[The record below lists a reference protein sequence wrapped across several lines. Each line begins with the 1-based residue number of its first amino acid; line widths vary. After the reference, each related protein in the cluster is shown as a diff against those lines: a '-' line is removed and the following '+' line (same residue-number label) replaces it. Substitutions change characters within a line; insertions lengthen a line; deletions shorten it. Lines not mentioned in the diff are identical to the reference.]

1 MVALLQSP
9 PKPEPVKALGVW
21 QHAIEGRFRPIPVK
35 QLALAWWCY
44 RAKHITKR
52 QYRIWWA
59 AQEMLE
65 RRRYSKKDPDAVG
78 SRGGRFQNEQ
88 PVRKPLYT
96 IDEIKALI
104 GSRDSSTADAALS
117 ADVKRLGYLGLVKI
131 SAHSI
136 HFASCVMDLDI
147 EEQQPFWD
155 FYEGLPNRRRT
166 VPVPRRTI
174 RALAGGFQASVMGV
188 MVGLMVR
195 CLFWHRKGQ
204 GGAYRVDG
212 RTKAAWF
219 VDSFLIGNERSV
231 TQARTRLMEL
241 GWLAELESPQWMLN
255 RFGKHEQINPDALG
269 PEAKKA
275 EEAAQDKAPE
285 ASAPCSDTFRGQ
297 GSFSGP
303 NKQNPATSSA
313 PCLNK
318 SSSSSR
324 NLKTR
329 KPAPQRSGST
339 EGSREGKIGKFRG
352 RVKEVRSKPPTLR
365 NVTNEDLADNDR
377 LIELH
382 RQAIEKGIPVAG
394 EAGRLDFFALAERAR
409 AGGHNPPKL
418 FAWLLKHRHFDR
430 IATADEE
437 AAAARIRQLHYPEN
451 FAEDQRREQG
461 GDYDDHIKPRTCGGG
476 MALTDDEKFVLACIK
491 TGRQHKV
498 DPFRIARTK
507 GWDKEKWDT
516 IRASYEQKDRQRW
529 TKPKTDC

>member
-9 PKPEPVKALGVW
+9 PKPEPIKALGVW
-21 QHAIEGRFRPIPVK
+21 QHAIEGRFRPISVK

-65 RRRYSKKDPDAVG
+65 RRRYAKKEPDYRG
-78 SRGGRFQNEQ
+78 SRGGESSI
-88 PVRKPLYT
+88 RKPLYT
-96 IDEIKALI
+96 IGEIKALI

-117 ADVKRLGYLGLVKI
+117 ADVKRLGHLGLVKI
-131 SAHSI
+131 SAHAI
-136 HFASCVMDLDI
+136 HFANCVMDLDI

-219 VDSFLIGNERSV
+219 VESFLIGNERSV
-231 TQARTRLMEL
+231 TQARTRLIDL

-269 PEAKKA
+269 PDAKKD
-275 EEAAQDKAPE
+275 EEIAKDEAPE
-285 ASAPCSDTFRGQ
+285 ASSPCSDNFLGQ
-297 GSFSGP
+297 GSSSGP
-303 NKQNPATSSA
+303 NRQNRATSSG

-339 EGSREGKIGKFRG
+339 GGSREGKIEKSGDRM
-352 RVKEVRSKPPTLR
+352 KEVRSKPPTLR
-365 NVTNEDLADNDR
+365 DVTTEDLADNDR

-382 RQAIEKGIPVAG
+382 RQAVEKGIPVAG

-430 IATADEE
+430 IATVDEE
-437 AAAARIRQLHYPEN
+437 VAAARIRQLYYPEN
-451 FAEDQRREQG
+451 AEEDPRREQG
-461 GDYDDHIKPRTCGGG
+461 GGYDDHINPRTSGASGGGG
-476 MALTDDEKFVLACIK
+476 MELTDDEKFVLACIK

-507 GWDKEKWDT
+507 GWDKEKWE
-516 IRASYEQKDRQRW
+516 IVRASYEQKDRQRW
-529 TKPKTDC
+529 S

>member
-65 RRRYSKKDPDAVG
+65 RRRYAKKDPDEQG
-78 SRGGRFQNEQ
+78 GRGGR
-88 PVRKPLYT
+88 PAARKPLYT
-96 IDEIKALI
+96 LVEIKALI

-117 ADVKRLGYLGLVKI
+117 ADVKRLGHLGLVKI
-131 SAHSI
+131 SAHAI
-136 HFASCVMDLDI
+136 HFANCVMDLDI

-155 FYEGLPNRRRT
+155 FYESLPNRRRT

-195 CLFWHRKGQ
+195 CLFWHKKGQ

-219 VDSFLIGNERSV
+219 VESFLIGNERSV
-231 TQARTRLMEL
+231 TQARTRLIEL

-275 EEAAQDKAPE
+275 EQAAQDEAPE
-285 ASAPCSDTFRGQ
+285 PPIPSSENIPEGSA
-297 GSFSGP
+297 SFSGP
-303 NKQNPATSSA
+303 NRQNPPKSSS

-329 KPAPQRSGST
+329 KPAPSRSGSS
-339 EGSREGKIGKFRG
+339 EGSREGKIEKPGGGVRG
-352 RVKEVRSKPPTLR
+352 VRNRPPVLR
-365 NVTNEDLADNDR
+365 NIVAEDLRDNDR
-377 LIELH
+377 LLELH
-382 RQAIEKGIPVAG
+382 RQAVEKGIPVSG

-437 AAAARIRQLHYPEN
+437 AAAARIRELHYGTP
-451 FAEDQRREQG
+451 EDQRREQSG
-461 GDYDDHIKPRTCGGG
+461 VYDEHIKPRTSAGSFGDSGGVVE
-476 MALTDDEKFVLACIK
+476 LTDDEKFVLACIK

-507 GWDKEKWDT
+507 GWDKEKWDS

-529 TKPKTDC
+529 SE